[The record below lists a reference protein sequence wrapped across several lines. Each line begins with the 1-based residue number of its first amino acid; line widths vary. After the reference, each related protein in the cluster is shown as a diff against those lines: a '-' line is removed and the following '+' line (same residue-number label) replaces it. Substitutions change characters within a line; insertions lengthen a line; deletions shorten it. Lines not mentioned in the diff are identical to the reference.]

1 MSHKGDAVYIEHML
15 TCIDR
20 VLDYI
25 GNDKEAFYQSTLVQD
40 AVIRNLQIMAES
52 SQRMSDDLKSQ
63 FPSIPWR
70 EIAGFRNILVHDY
83 LGIDCD
89 AIWSVVEQD
98 LPELKKVLLSI

>member
-1 MSHKGDAVYIEHML
+1 MSHKDDAVYVEHML

-52 SQRMSDDLKSQ
+52 SQRMSVDLKSQ
-63 FPSIPWR
+63 FPTIPWR

>member
-1 MSHKGDAVYIEHML
+1 MSHKDDAVYVEHML
-15 TCIDR
+15 SCIDR
-20 VLDYI
+20 IIEYI

-40 AVIRNLQIMAES
+40 AVIRNLQVMAES

>member
-1 MSHKGDAVYIEHML
+1 MSHKDDAVYVEHML

-20 VLDYI
+20 VLEYI
-25 GNDKEAFYQSTLVQD
+25 GNDKEAFYQSTLVLD

-63 FPSIPWR
+63 FPATPWR

-98 LPELKKVLLSI
+98 LPALKKVLRSI